1 MPIKL
6 SNIYLISTTLINTKT
21 REKCK
26 LSYKNEYSD
35 ILY

>member
-1 MPIKL
+1 MSIRL
-6 SNIYLISTTLINTKT
+6 SNIYLVSTTLINAET